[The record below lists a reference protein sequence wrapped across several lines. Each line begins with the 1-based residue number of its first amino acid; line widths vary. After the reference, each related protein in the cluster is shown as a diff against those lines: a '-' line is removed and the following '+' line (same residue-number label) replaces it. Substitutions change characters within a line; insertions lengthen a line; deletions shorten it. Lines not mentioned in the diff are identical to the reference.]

1 MKSEITKSISNPSL
15 TEDMECLTCGSNQL
29 QRNGYRNKIQCY
41 RCKCCGRQFLESYK
55 QVRYSQDIKDLCIR
69 MYFKGMS
76 ARRIEKLT
84 DIHHTTISSWIRDL
98 DASNLV
104 VFKEN
109 EFDRIDR
116 PMYARL

>member
-1 MKSEITKSISNPSL
+1 
-15 TEDMECLTCGSNQL
+15 
-29 QRNGYRNKIQCY
+29 
-41 RCKCCGRQFLESYK
+41 
-55 QVRYSQDIKDLCIR
+55 